1 MEVHWDWNGL
11 LGIFFLPEPANFM
24 LQSGPVYSIKSN
36 CFFTSVK
43 NVLITKSVA
52 VRHCDS
58 AIVTLKFQTKNL
70 AEKSNILR
78 VKYKFTIVN

>member
-1 MEVHWDWNGL
+1 MVC
-11 LGIFFLPEPANFM
+11 LGSFFLPEPVNFM

-52 VRHCDS
+52 VRNYDS
-58 AIVTLKFQTKNL
+58 AIVKFKFKMKNL
-70 AEKSNILR
+70 AEISNILR